1 MNEESEKRGRN
12 LEGGNS
18 TLGAKKS
25 GTFNCSKMLK
35 DNINRR
41 SEPRSTVDQYSSVE
55 FSIDGLAHVY
65 QFKIWNTSLSG
76 MGVLVKEASP
86 ILKHLEV
93 GDILEL
99 KYYPMQLG
107 GQPEF
112 LKTEI
117 KHITKDDKGQFKGHY
132 MVGLSTLEKLSD
144 HSQWPL

>member
-1 MNEESEKRGRN
+1 
-12 LEGGNS
+12 
-18 TLGAKKS
+18 
-25 GTFNCSKMLK
+25 
-35 DNINRR
+35 
-41 SEPRSTVDQYSSVE
+41 
-55 FSIDGLAHVY
+55 
-65 QFKIWNTSLSG
+65 